1 MPKEYVGTITL
12 GDTVD
17 ITDPCY
23 SKSVCCRM
31 TTDCCPGVYKGY
43 IEREEIEDWGTRV
56 TTLSIFLGDK
66 IWELEEMEPIG
77 TIGVDAGLA
86 GFFNNKRDFSDKE
99 WSELCSKISEGDAWV
114 MYDGIF
120 SSSGFGDGMYEVFA
134 NEERSAFTILFI

>member
-31 TTDCCPGVYKGY
+31 TTNCCSGVYKGY